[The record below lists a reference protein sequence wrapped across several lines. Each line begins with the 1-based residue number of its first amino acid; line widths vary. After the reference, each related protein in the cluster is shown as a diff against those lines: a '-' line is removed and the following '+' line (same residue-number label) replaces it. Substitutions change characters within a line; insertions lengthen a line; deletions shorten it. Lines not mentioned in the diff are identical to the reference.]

1 MSSFVLDASI
11 ALAWCFEDEVTAA
24 AEATLELLR
33 ESAALVP
40 AIWPF
45 EVANALLAGE
55 RRGRVTESHGTQ
67 LLEVLSGLPIEV
79 EPPPGRERLGRLT
92 ALARRHGLSVYDGAY
107 LDLAARRNL
116 PLATA
121 DKALI
126 SAASTD
132 GVRLLTR

>member
-1 MSSFVLDASI
+1 MSPFVLDTSTAM
-11 ALAWCFEDEVTAA
+11 AWCFEDEMTAA
-24 AEATLELLR
+24 AEATLELFR
-33 ESAALVP
+33 ESAAVVP

-55 RRGRVTESHGTQ
+55 RRGRITESHVTQ
-67 LLEVLSGLPIEV
+67 LLEVLFGLPIEV

-107 LDLAARRNL
+107 LELAGRRSL

-126 SAASTD
+126 SAASTA
-132 GVRLLTR
+132 GVRLL